1 MFRIDKEI
9 TTKPKVKSILDTK
22 RYLAHLSEEKG
33 KQLLIFLQ
41 SDIGI
46 YKNKHYSLDNV
57 LFFSLS
63 MSLHMI
69 IFQIQRIHK
78 ICFKIML

>member
-46 YKNKHYSLDNV
+46 YKKKALQ
-57 LFFSLS
+57 F
-63 MSLHMI
+63 
-69 IFQIQRIHK
+69 R
-78 ICFKIML
+78 